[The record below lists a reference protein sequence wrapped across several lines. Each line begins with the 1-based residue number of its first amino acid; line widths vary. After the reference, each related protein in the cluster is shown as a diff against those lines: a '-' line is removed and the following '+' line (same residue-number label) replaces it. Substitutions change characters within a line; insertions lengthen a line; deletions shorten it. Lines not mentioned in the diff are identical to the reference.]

1 MAERIG
7 AGHEYQKLLQK
18 ARQEALEATGAQLEK
33 LNAQVSSFEAKLDEA
48 RKKKERAI
56 ARAQLTKSGFV
67 YVVSNI
73 GAFGDNVFKIGMTR
87 RMEPMDRINELGDAS
102 VPFPYDLHVMFFS
115 DNAPALES
123 SLHQLFEDRRVNLVN
138 RRREFYQNVGLEE
151 VETFVKERGLSAQII
166 KTPEAREFRESSAI
180 RAQRQTSETK
190 HEDRFS
196 AGPFAMSAKM

>member
-151 VETFVKERGLSAQII
+151 VETFVKEWGLSAQII

-196 AGPFAMSAKM
+196 